1 MNWHT
6 SNIFKVMSLVD
17 NPKKFSS
24 HLKDT
29 RIPSYYF
36 WKLVSNGKN
45 QIFMQTFYTKKENV
59 TKGRP
64 RVDIGKL

>member
-1 MNWHT
+1 
-6 SNIFKVMSLVD
+6 MSLVD

-29 RIPSYYF
+29 RIPSYHF
-36 WKLVSNGKN
+36 WKLVSNGKS
-45 QIFMQTFYTKKENV
+45 QVFIQTFYTKKKKKKV
-59 TKGRP
+59 SRGRQ